1 MKWNKFD
8 FYISIMILIPIVMIM
23 TLYNKLPNELA
34 IHFGTSG
41 EPNGYQGKLFF
52 LLTNFLLL
60 IGIPLL
66 MKVTRYIDP
75 KKRNYDKFE
84 STYEI
89 FRLIFSAFLS
99 VMTITLLFY
108 NLGHSVNI
116 QMIVL
121 IGIGILFMFLGKY
134 MSRIQFNYTMG
145 IRTPWTLANEEVWRR
160 THQLGGPLWL
170 IGGIIIIILAFLPG
184 KIAFIFMMIMIAI
197 ITIIPVLYS
206 YFLFKKLG
214 G

>member
-1 MKWNKFD
+1 
-8 FYISIMILIPIVMIM
+8 
-23 TLYNKLPNELA
+23 
-34 IHFGTSG
+34 
-41 EPNGYQGKLFF
+41 
-52 LLTNFLLL
+52 
-60 IGIPLL
+60 
-66 MKVTRYIDP
+66 
-75 KKRNYDKFE
+75 
-84 STYEI
+84 
-89 FRLIFSAFLS
+89 
-99 VMTITLLFY
+99 
-108 NLGHSVNI
+108 
-116 QMIVL
+116 
-121 IGIGILFMFLGKY
+121 MFLGKY